1 MYMNMK
7 ILSRRKQTFMQCTNQ
22 LRQFGINQT
31 VLILKLTAVAIL
43 AITVSKADLKY
54 QNKDLIG
61 HKVQYT

>member
-1 MYMNMK
+1 MK

-31 VLILKLTAVAIL
+31 VLILKLTAVAIQYSQL
-43 AITVSKADLKY
+43 LFQMQTLHY

-61 HKVQYT
+61 QLK

>member
-31 VLILKLTAVAIL
+31 VLILKLTAVAIQYSQL
-43 AITVSKADLKY
+43 LFQMQTLHY

-61 HKVQYT
+61 QLK

>member
-43 AITVSKADLKY
+43 AITVSNADLT
-54 QNKDLIG
+54 LSE
-61 HKVQYT
+61 